1 MFTCGFSLD
10 QGAETFESSTQDL
23 EKISD
28 LEEIV

>member
-23 EKISD
+23 FSGLEKI
-28 LEEIV
+28 V